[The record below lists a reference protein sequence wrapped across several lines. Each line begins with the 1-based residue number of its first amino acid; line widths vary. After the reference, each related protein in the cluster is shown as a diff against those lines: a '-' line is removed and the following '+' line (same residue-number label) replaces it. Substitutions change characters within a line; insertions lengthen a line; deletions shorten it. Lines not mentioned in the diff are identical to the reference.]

1 MMKKIILYY
10 FTIKEL
16 KIKQIFF
23 KIYYVFYKPIL
34 NIKHDI
40 KIKKNLKRP
49 INFIKKSNSFIKPHS
64 FIFLNKK
71 KKFIKKINWDVPH
84 MSDLWRY
91 NLNYFDFINQKQI
104 DKKYKLN
111 LINNWLTN
119 NRNYN
124 SIGWEP
130 YPTSLRI
137 VNWTKF
143 FLNEK
148 NISICMLRS
157 VHTQLR
163 WLNKKMEYH
172 NDANHLFANL
182 KAIIFGSILFDC
194 NESNKWFEKA
204 CLQLDKE
211 VKSQILNDGGHFELS
226 PMYHS
231 IILEDIIDIINILK
245 RFHYRK
251 KNKLIRNLE
260 KKVKEMFYWLEAMSH
275 NDRSISFFNDACDN
289 VAPTLR
295 DLKSYAKNI
304 GIKLM
309 KPKNKDFIFLRD
321 SGFAILKKGE
331 FKVIIDI
338 GQIGANIQPG
348 HAHADTLS
356 FEASIKGNKFIVNSG
371 ISTYEESRIR
381 MTQRSTSAHS
391 TVEINDTN
399 SSEIW
404 KSFRV
409 ARRAIVFN
417 IEFEENKD
425 HIRIAASHQGYKR
438 IAKNLV
444 HRREW
449 LLSNR
454 KLSVYDRLSGK
465 FNTAKS
471 RIYFHPSVVQS
482 SNNKIV
488 INKKYKINILTSN
501 SSKIRKSFY
510 YPEFNKKIS
519 NVYLFTSIV
528 GKDNKIEFQW

>member
-1 MMKKIILYY
+1 M
-10 FTIKEL
+10 
-16 KIKQIFF
+16 KIKQIFV
-23 KIYYVFYKPIL
+23 KIYYVFYKPKL

-71 KKFIKKINWDVPH
+71 QKFIKKINWDVPH

-104 DKKYKLN
+104 DKKYKLK

-172 NDANHLFANL
+172 IDANHLLANL

-295 DLKSYAKNI
+295 DLKSYAKKI
-304 GIKLM
+304 GIKLI

-331 FKVIIDI
+331 FKVIID
-338 GQIGANIQPG
+338 NI
-348 HAHADTLS
+348 AIL
-356 FEASIKGNKFIVNSG
+356 V
-371 ISTYEESRIR
+371 YL
-381 MTQRSTSAHS
+381 
-391 TVEINDTN
+391 IN
-399 SSEIW
+399 
-404 KSFRV
+404 
-409 ARRAIVFN
+409 
-417 IEFEENKD
+417 
-425 HIRIAASHQGYKR
+425 
-438 IAKNLV
+438 
-444 HRREW
+444 
-449 LLSNR
+449 
-454 KLSVYDRLSGK
+454 
-465 FNTAKS
+465 
-471 RIYFHPSVVQS
+471 
-482 SNNKIV
+482 
-488 INKKYKINILTSN
+488 INKSVSYIGPTLIIIIIHLFVIKIIWT
-501 SSKIRKSFY
+501 
-510 YPEFNKKIS
+510 
-519 NVYLFTSIV
+519 
-528 GKDNKIEFQW
+528 